1 MPSPLP
7 ARLRRALPR
16 VRITRR
22 RAIST
27 SLVIALLAGLVAWAV
42 WPQRKA
48 FSSTDRMVSVLS
60 GPGGDQP
67 VDLDTR
73 YYLPDGATGERPVP
87 AVLLAHGFGGT
98 KESVRADAEELADL
112 GYAVLAY
119 TARGFG
125 RSGGQIHLDNPDYEV
140 RDAQRLLD
148 WLAERPEVRKDAAGD
163 PRVGVVGGSYG
174 GALALLLA
182 AQDQRVDAIVPMITW
197 NDLSRSFLPE
207 STGQAPLAGVFK
219 KGWAGLFFGGGGRLG
234 AGPAGL
240 GGRTGDAGAPG
251 GQTEDEG
258 GSGEAG
264 GPAGQDDD
272 AGGPGGTGTDPT
284 DAGADPGGPDPAPGA
299 GPASQPTA
307 PGGDP
312 ACGRFAADVCAAYLE
327 IATTG
332 RASESA
338 VALLDRSSPAR
349 VLDRIKAPT
358 LLIQG
363 EADTLFPLAEADAN
377 ARGIAAAGTPVR
389 VAWFTGGHDGG
400 SGPQTDSDR
409 VKFLTAQWLD
419 HYLDDAGE
427 PPGDGFTWSR
437 IAGFDALDR
446 GLVATGY
453 SRGDY
458 PGLTGTESRTVSV
471 AGPDQPIA
479 NPPSGNPAAISAVP
493 FGGALS
499 SLLDGVAGDLPGQH
513 ARFESEPLADAV
525 DVTGAPEISIRAASP
540 TGEAVLFVKLYDV
553 GPTGA
558 ATLPNGLIA
567 PVRLT
572 GLPTDIGAAQPV
584 QVTLPGIVHRFE
596 AGHRLRITVA
606 SSDQAYATPVEPTV
620 YTVGLGGE
628 PVTLPIVSGEPIAT
642 PAAIWR
648 WALAGLLATIA
659 VGLVVVVAVV
669 RRRNRRHDS
678 SVHPEYADTPLAVRE
693 LRKEYADGFVAVS
706 RVDFEVARGQVVGLL
721 GPNGAGKTTTLRVLM
736 GLTQPTAGEIY
747 VFGHRLV
754 PGSPVLSRIGSLVEG
769 PGFLPHL
776 SGLENLRSYWRAT
789 GRPARDAH
797 FEEAL
802 ETAGLGDSVHR
813 RTKNYSHGM
822 KQRLAIAQAMLGLP
836 ELLVLDEPTD
846 GLDPPQIAE
855 MRRVLR
861 RYATAGRAVLVSS
874 HLLAEVEQTCT
885 HVVVV
890 HKGRIVASGQVDDI
904 VGESPSVQFDVSDA
918 RAAREVL
925 ERLDGVRTVSSDGN
939 GGLVV
944 DINGT
949 ARSEVVAELVR
960 AGVGVDRVVP
970 RRRLEDA
977 FLALVGENSR
987 GSGDR

>member
-16 VRITRR
+16 VRLTRR
-22 RAIST
+22 RVVAT
-27 SLVIALLAGLVAWAV
+27 SAVVVVLVGLVGWAV
-42 WPQRKA
+42 WPERKT
-48 FSSTDRMVSVLS
+48 FTTSNEILPVRS
-60 GPGGDQP
+60 GPAGDQT

-73 YYLPDGATGERPVP
+73 FYLPERASAQRPVP

-98 KESVRADAEELADL
+98 KESVTEDAEELADL
-112 GYAVLAY
+112 GYAVLTY

-125 RSGGQIHLDNPDYEV
+125 RSGGQIHLDHPDYEV

-148 WLAERPEVRKDAAGD
+148 WLADQPQVRTDAAGD

-197 NDLSRSFLPE
+197 NSLARSFLPE
-207 STGQAPLAGVFK
+207 STSQDPLSGVFK
-219 KGWAGLFFGGGGRLG
+219 KGWAGIFFGG
-234 AGPAGL
+234 AGVPDPTAVGV
-240 GGRTGDAGAPG
+240 
-251 GQTEDEG
+251 
-258 GSGEAG
+258 
-264 GPAGQDDD
+264 
-272 AGGPGGTGTDPT
+272 GPGGRPTG
-284 DAGADPGGPDPAPGA
+284 
-299 GPASQPTA
+299 

-312 ACGRFAADVCAAYLE
+312 ACGRFAPDVCAAYLE

-338 VALLDRSSPAR
+338 VALLDRSSPAG
-349 VLDRIKAPT
+349 VLDRITAPT
-358 LLIQG
+358 LLVQG
-363 EADTLFPLAEADAN
+363 EADTLFPLTEADAN
-377 ARGIAAAGTPVR
+377 AAGIAATGTPVR

-400 SGPQTDSDR
+400 TGPQTDVDR
-409 VKFLTAQWLD
+409 VKYLTAQWLN
-419 HYLDDAGE
+419 HYVKGAGD

-437 IAGFDALDR
+437 IAGFDAMDR
-446 GLVATGY
+446 GLVASGY
-453 SRGDY
+453 HRDTY
-458 PGLTGTESRTVSV
+458 PGLAGTDRDQIAV
-471 AGPDQPIA
+471 AGPDQRIA
-479 NPPSGNPAAISAVP
+479 NPPAGNPAAISSVP
-493 FGGALS
+493 FGGGFA
-499 SLLDGVAGDLPGQH
+499 SLLDGVVADLPGQH
-513 ARFESEPLADAV
+513 AMFDSEPLAAAV
-525 DVTGAPEISIRAASP
+525 DVTGAPTISIRAASP
-540 TGEAVLFVKLYDV
+540 TGEAVLFVKLYDL
-553 GPTGA
+553 GPNGA
-558 ATLPNGLIA
+558 HTLPNGLIA

-572 GLPTDIGAAQPV
+572 GLPTDIAAATPV
-584 QVTLPGIVHRFE
+584 RVTLPAIVHRFE
-596 AGHRLRITVA
+596 ADHRLRVTIAT
-606 SSDQAYATPVEPTV
+606 SDQAYATPVEPTL
-620 YTVGLGGE
+620 YTVGLGTE
-628 PVTLPIVSGEPIAT
+628 PLTLPTVSGEPIAT
-642 PAAIWR
+642 PAVIWR
-648 WALAGLLATIA
+648 WVLAGLLATIV
-659 VGLVVVVAVV
+659 VGLVVVIAVV
-669 RRRNRRHDS
+669 RRRHRRHDT

-706 RVDFEVARGQVVGLL
+706 RVDFEVKRGQVVGLL

-736 GLTQPTAGEIY
+736 GLTQPTAGQIY

-776 SGLENLRSYWRAT
+776 SGLENLRSYWRAA
-789 GRPARDAH
+789 GRPAADAH

-802 ETAGLGDSVHR
+802 EIAGLGDSVHR

-890 HKGRIVASGQVDDI
+890 HKGEIVASGPVDDI

-918 RAAREVL
+918 VAARQIL
-925 ERLDGVRTVSSDGN
+925 DRLDGVRTVSSDGN

-944 DINGT
+944 DINGA